1 MITSDNTLKPQ
12 KTSLSILPY
21 KVGCFV
27 LLFHVHFHPTSMQ
40 TRTFNFS
47 IQTVHVVYTSATAQ
61 PNRTY
66 LEGKNPWVNFFCAVP
81 CRTTAQNLNA
91 KGGSLRALQATFEPA
106 KSPDARLLL
115 EIAPR
120 TTYAGQVVLERL
132 TVVCI
137 TGLSLHPGQTADR
150 IKQMHEELRI
160 WLIMR

>member
-1 MITSDNTLKPQ
+1 MITFDNTLKPQ

-21 KVGCFV
+21 N
-27 LLFHVHFHPTSMQ
+27 VHFHPTSMQ

-81 CRTTAQNLNA
+81 CRSTAQNLNA

-120 TTYAGQVVLERL
+120 TAYAGQVVLERL

-137 TGLSLHPGQTADR
+137 TGLSLHPGQTVDR
-150 IKQMHEELRI
+150 LKQMHEELRI